1 MSELPS
7 ASPGGGFVPNVLKHL
22 IAAAES
28 VITSFT
34 VLENGNDAPASIA
47 DRDRALAMAFKPHE
61 LVWLVHEQYDTAHN
75 AWIVDVVRQTIE
87 GRWMRQ
93 RYRYD
98 GLNRVIYFLGE
109 HPVSDDDLTE
119 LRRTGTVFP
128 VDTLQQAQHAQEQ
141 NT

>member
-1 MSELPS
+1 MSESPS
-7 ASPGGGFVPNVLKHL
+7 DSPGGGFIPNVFKQL

-28 VITSFT
+28 LITSFT
-34 VLENGNDAPASIA
+34 VLENGTDTPASIA
-47 DRDRALAMAFKPHE
+47 DRDRALATAFKAHE
-61 LVWLVHEQYDTAHN
+61 LVWLVHEQYDAANN
-75 AWIVDVVRQTIE
+75 AWIVDVVRQTLQ

-109 HPVSDDDLTE
+109 RVVSDQDLRE

-128 VDTLQQAQHAQEQ
+128 VDALQQAQQAQAQ
-141 NT
+141 DT